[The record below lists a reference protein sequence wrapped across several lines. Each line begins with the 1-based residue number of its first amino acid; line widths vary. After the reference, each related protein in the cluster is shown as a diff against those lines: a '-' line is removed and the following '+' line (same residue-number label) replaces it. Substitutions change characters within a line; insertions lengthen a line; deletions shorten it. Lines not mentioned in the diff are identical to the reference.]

1 MIQFLNNA
9 IMTIKKQIG
18 NRGDDYMKC
27 PYCGR
32 EMEQGV
38 IQSTYEL
45 NWQKKR
51 RLMNRSDMYEDAI
64 CLSPMSF
71 WKGSAVT
78 AWLCRDCNKIV
89 IDYSPKPDEPQ
100 G

>member
-1 MIQFLNNA
+1 
-9 IMTIKKQIG
+9 
-18 NRGDDYMKC
+18 MKC
-27 PYCGR
+27 PYCGK

-89 IDYSPKPDEPQ
+89 IDYSPEADETQ

>member
-1 MIQFLNNA
+1 
-9 IMTIKKQIG
+9 
-18 NRGDDYMKC
+18 MKC
-27 PYCGR
+27 PYCGK

-89 IDYSPKPDEPQ
+89 IDYSPQADDPQ